1 VQDAID
7 LRQHL
12 IDVWAGVEHSV
23 IDDATDQ
30 WVAQTSPCLHSSHRR
45 TLWIFT

>member
-1 VQDAID
+1 MSGADVSVNAVQDAID

-30 WVAQTSPCLHSSHRR
+30 
-45 TLWIFT
+45 